1 MFCKNCGNSLEEGAK
16 YCGICGSKVNSEK
29 EEGGQKKKS
38 KKKTTFF
45 IGLSIALVTVLAAGC
60 LILAMTIKNQEL
72 ETITIKDIMSNK
84 KGNSSGSGKSEPDV
98 QDEKLLS
105 GKYYATIKIKDY
117 GSLEVELD
125 ADTAPIT
132 VTNFVK
138 LVQEH
143 FYDGLTFH
151 RVMDGFIIQ
160 GGDPLGNGKG
170 GSDTKIK
177 GEFEN
182 NGVQNSL
189 SHTRGAVSMAR
200 MSDYDS
206 ATSQF
211 FIVQSDSTSLDGDY
225 AVFGYVKEGMEI
237 VDRICRDIKPID
249 DNGTVPKARQP
260 VIESVVIKNNGSEE
274 N

>member
-1 MFCKNCGNSLEEGAK
+1 M
-16 YCGICGSKVNSEK
+16 
-29 EEGGQKKKS
+29 
-38 KKKTTFF
+38 
-45 IGLSIALVTVLAAGC
+45 
-60 LILAMTIKNQEL
+60 AMTIKNREL
-72 ETITIKDIMSNK
+72 ETVTIKDIMSDKADN
-84 KGNSSGSGKSEPDV
+84 GLVSGKSDV
-98 QDEKLLS
+98 GTEKLLS
-105 GKYYATIKIKDY
+105 GKYYATMKIKDY
-117 GSLEVELD
+117 GSLEMELD
-125 ADTAPIT
+125 ADAASIT

-138 LVQEH
+138 LVEEH

-170 GSDTKIK
+170 GSDTTIK

-211 FIVQSDSTSLDGDY
+211 FIVQSDSIFLDGDY

-237 VDRICRDIKPID
+237 VDQICQDINPID
-249 DNGTVPKARQP
+249 DNGTVPKDRQP
-260 VIESVVIKNNGSEE
+260 IIESIVMEDAKGEVYE
-274 N
+274 